1 MNLTDSLRGIVTVL
15 NTPFTGEDR
24 IDVVGL
30 QKHVTYALGAG
41 VAGFLVPAM
50 ASEVGKLSGVER
62 RFVLDTVVDAVDG
75 AVPVIGGASAETGA
89 ERVAR
94 AVDCMDAGC
103 AGVLVALGYAS
114 DMQYEHDLQE
124 VAALAPDF
132 LMVQDWDSEGYG
144 APVDLIARLF
154 AEVEV
159 FKALKVEVVDAG
171 RKYTEVLAATE
182 GQLHVSGGWAVREML
197 DGLAR
202 GVHAFMPTGMHRCY
216 CEIYRQ
222 YTAGNVVEAAAL
234 FAKVKPV
241 LDFSNQHLDVS
252 IHFFKQLLHAQGVYA
267 TARVRE
273 PIMVLTEAQADKAAR
288 WVDYAMALEG
298 AV

>member
-1 MNLTDSLRGIVTVL
+1 MDLTKSLRGIVTVL
-15 NTPFTGEDR
+15 NTPFTAEDG

-30 QKHVTYALGAG
+30 QKHVRYALDAG

-50 ASEVGKLSGVER
+50 ASEVGKLNGAER
-62 RFVLDTVVDAVDG
+62 RLVLDTVVEVVAG
-75 AVPVIGGASAETGA
+75 AVPVIGGASAEMGA

-94 AVDCMDAGC
+94 ATECMDAGC
-103 AGVLVALGYAS
+103 AGVLVALAYGDAA
-114 DMQYEHDLQE
+114 QYEHDLRE
-124 VAALAPDF
+124 VAALAPEF

-144 APVDLIARLF
+144 APVELIARLF

-171 RKYTEVLAATE
+171 RKYTEVLAATQ
-182 GQLHVSGGWAVREML
+182 GHLHVSGGWAVREML

-202 GVHAFMPTGMHRCY
+202 GVHAFMPTGLHRSY
-216 CEIYRQ
+216 CEIYRH
-222 YTAGNVVEAAAL
+222 YGAGDVDGAKAL
-234 FAKVKPV
+234 FARVKPV

-267 TARVRE
+267 TDQVRE
-273 PIMVLTEAQADKAAR
+273 PIMALTEAQADAAAR
-288 WVDYAMALEG
+288 WVDYAMALEE